1 MIYEKLAII
10 TRNLE
15 ESHKII
21 DLFNPYMA
29 VNTYLLLCNDII
41 LLDTCNGIND
51 WKEIIDKELSI
62 SVLITEIE
70 KLKFCES
77 EYNVLNEAKLKY
89 IKDADISDDIDYFL
103 DLIIE
108 KGNLYFLGAK
118 EMQRLME
125 LSKSI

>member
-1 MIYEKLAII
+1 
-10 TRNLE
+10 
-15 ESHKII
+15 
-21 DLFNPYMA
+21 
-29 VNTYLLLCNDII
+29 
-41 LLDTCNGIND
+41 
-51 WKEIIDKELSI
+51 
-62 SVLITEIE
+62 LITEIE

-77 EYNVLNEAKLKY
+77 EYNVLNEAKLKF

>member
-77 EYNVLNEAKLKY
+77 EYNVLNEAKLKF

>member
-77 EYNVLNEAKLKY
+77 EYNVLNEVKLKF

>member
-51 WKEIIDKELSI
+51 WK
-62 SVLITEIE
+62 
-70 KLKFCES
+70 
-77 EYNVLNEAKLKY
+77 
-89 IKDADISDDIDYFL
+89 
-103 DLIIE
+103 
-108 KGNLYFLGAK
+108 
-118 EMQRLME
+118 
-125 LSKSI
+125 